1 MRTTVSL
8 DSIGALV
15 EGRHSN
21 PREVLGPHEVVQ
33 DGRRALAVR
42 AYLPNTRQVWVLDPR
57 HHGQR
62 PMRRIHPSGLYEAIC
77 PVPDGTP
84 DSPYQFRVVN
94 DHGDAATIHDPYGFP
109 SFLSDYDIYLFGEGT
124 HGRAYERLGAQI
136 RTVQGVT
143 GVNFCTWAPNAVSV
157 SIIGDFND
165 WDGRRHPLQ
174 KRGTS
179 GLWELFVPEIG
190 AGNDTSY
197 GSRRAMATPSIR
209 PILSVLP
216 PNCRRAPLRS
226 WLTLAPMSGATTNGC
241 DSAAKRIRWHVPS
254 RSTRCIWE
262 AGGGKPTGLTAG

>member
-1 MRTTVSL
+1 
-8 DSIGALV
+8 
-15 EGRHSN
+15 
-21 PREVLGPHEVVQ
+21 
-33 DGRRALAVR
+33 
-42 AYLPNTRQVWVLDPR
+42 
-57 HHGQR
+57 
-62 PMRRIHPSGLYEAIC
+62 MRRIHPSGLYEAIC

-157 SIIGDFND
+157 SIIGDFNE

-190 AGNDTSY
+190 AGQRYKLRLKTCHGHTVDKADPF
-197 GSRRAMATPSIR
+197 GFAAE
-209 PILSVLP
+209 LP
-216 PNCRRAPLRS
+216 PRTASIVADL
-226 WLTLAPMSGATTNGC
+226 GALCLG
-241 DSAAKRIRWHVPS
+241 R
-254 RSTRCIWE
+254 
-262 AGGGKPTGLTAG
+262 